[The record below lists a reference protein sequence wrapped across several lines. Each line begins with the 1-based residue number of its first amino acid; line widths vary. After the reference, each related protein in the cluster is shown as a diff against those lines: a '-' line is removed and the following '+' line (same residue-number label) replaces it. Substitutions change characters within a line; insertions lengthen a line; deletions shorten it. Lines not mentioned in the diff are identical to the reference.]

1 MWPGWAVFQGL
12 SQAVT
17 KVMNPLEA
25 SGEGALACSPC
36 GSWWDPVPQG
46 CWSEASLLS
55 CQIGRCMDPLTMP
68 PLTRVGDGAKDE
80 SQSPFVMEMEVISH
94 HLAIL
99 HPVETSRQVQPT
111 LHGKAVSIRQ
121 GGDYQKWGSTE
132 VVLIATHHC
141 FPSGPQRFT
150 SLAHEKYTHPPPE
163 TQASHSLLRQLNL

>member
-1 MWPGWAVFQGL
+1 MLPMRSLVGSSTSGL
-12 SQAVT
+12 LVGGLPPFLP
-17 KVMNPLEA
+17 NRPLH
-25 SGEGALACSPC
+25 GSPHHADLC
-36 GSWWDPVPQG
+36 
-46 CWSEASLLS
+46 
-55 CQIGRCMDPLTMP
+55 
-68 PLTRVGDGAKDE
+68 RVGDGAKDE

-99 HPVETSRQVQPT
+99 YPVETSCQVQPT

-121 GGDYQKWGSTE
+121 GGDYQKLGSTE

-163 TQASHSLLRQLNL
+163 TQASHSLLHQLNL